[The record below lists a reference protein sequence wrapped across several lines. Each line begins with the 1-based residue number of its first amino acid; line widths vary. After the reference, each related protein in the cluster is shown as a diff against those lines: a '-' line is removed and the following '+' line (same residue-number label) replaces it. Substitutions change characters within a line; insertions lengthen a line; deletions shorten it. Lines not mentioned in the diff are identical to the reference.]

1 MWSSLSSYLYNED
14 AKDVAAPSPP
24 AAAAAPRPPTK
35 NNTPV
40 SLRTPSPRSS
50 PLTIA
55 LSGGSNKGSAGKL
68 NRASFDK
75 SDNVSILRGVI
86 VGTKG
91 TGKTSLIRRLRG
103 EDPFQKQSK
112 SGQQRSSVEKR
123 KLMALVP
130 WNVPTDTDKINNL
143 TIKQEERVQ
152 LYVSESVGFLQS
164 QEEQSFR
171 KEWSTA
177 LQSQRG
183 KEWNFAVW
191 MIDPGM
197 KDMMQYLQ
205 SGLDILFPTHAAG
218 SDKAMKQPL
227 IQHLCI
233 LLNFRDMQQDGKS
246 STLSQ
251 SRRMIE
257 TVRKNIEEGD
267 GNTAGESTKLPI
279 IVVCES
285 SMRDCYGLQQLHSFI
300 TLPYLAQKE
309 DQLLRRAKLAQKQQI
324 KLTKTLMESE
334 VVDYNDFVA
343 TDNHVVIEEKPDTP
357 KQKTPKE
364 IIERRKL
371 EEEKERL
378 KKQLKQQQQEL
389 DSRMHRRKSPVI
401 LGNQIISNEPPK
413 ESHTEVVQGSAGHNR
428 KLFQTPSKPVAAK
441 AVVPK
446 KEVGETSLESFFSE
460 DESEDEVEAPRRVDK
475 RSKSIVTRLK
485 ASSSRVQVLDSDD
498 SSNDSDDS
506 DDDFYIDNFGTRSS
520 SDFPKKS
527 FPKIEPTV
535 SVDSSE
541 GSKSNIED
549 KGGDANAES
558 VSNENNENDVGVSK
572 IDSDEKDEEVNAMEE
587 GPVNS
592 EIDIEHEGGN
602 SNAEDN
608 NVEEASSKSNE
619 EDESEKA
626 ITSTETMNF
635 DAGPVDDHSVAEEE
649 DEVDASNAEDK
660 EEEDTG
666 ETSNT
671 GDDEIKASGEDL
683 GDVTEAPAKE
693 TNVEDDAATDKVD
706 ETAEANNNVEIDSC
720 DTDSPVMK
728 NDDAT
733 EEDKTAATPREQQ
746 IEDGEDEPEEDDTV
760 SAPTTQQILDDDDA
774 SEEEN
779 TAAVTTPQD
788 DGDGDGDDEPEEEN
802 RDSTCPE
809 QQTLNEDE
817 EAKEDST
824 ASAPSKR
831 QTLDEEK
838 VSVDENIATS
848 TASTKRQTLNDDNGG
863 DESEDEFIVPASE
876 EQQVYDSDYESSKV
890 SGDAGDA
897 MREANMVK
905 NKNVQQDTTVPT
917 QRDADVAETKT
928 NGDNNTTTVSSAALA
943 AIEQARLEAEQMMAQ
958 SQPQPTKPKK
968 EKKKKKEKA
977 KAKVRGSSSKLSM
990 AKKEKKKKAKKEDS
1004 SSNSF

>member
-130 WNVPTDTDKINNL
+130 WNVPTDTEKNNNL
-143 TIKQEERVQ
+143 TIQQEERVQ

-218 SDKAMKQPL
+218 SDKAKKQPL

-257 TVRKNIEEGD
+257 TVRKNIEKGD
-267 GNTAGESTKLPI
+267 GNTAGESIKLPI

-309 DQLLRRAKLAQKQQI
+309 DQLLRRAKLAHKQQI
-324 KLTKTLMESE
+324 QLTKALMESE

-343 TDNHVVIEEKPDTP
+343 SDNHVVMEEKPDTP
-357 KQKTPKE
+357 KQTTPKE
-364 IIERRKL
+364 TIERRKL

-389 DSRMHRRKSPVI
+389 DTRMHRRKSPVI
-401 LGNQIISNEPPK
+401 LGNQIISNEAPK
-413 ESHTEVVQGSAGHNR
+413 ESHIEAIQNSAGHNR

-475 RSKSIVTRLK
+475 RSKSNVTRLK
-485 ASSSRVQVLDSDD
+485 ESSSRVQVLDSDD

-520 SDFPKKS
+520 SYFPKKS

-549 KGGDANAES
+549 KGGDANDES
-558 VSNENNENDVGVSK
+558 VSNENNENNVGVSK
-572 IDSDEKDEEVNAMEE
+572 IDSDEEDKEA
-587 GPVNS
+587 VNS
-592 EIDIEHEGGN
+592 GIDIEHEGGN

-608 NVEEASSKSNE
+608 KGRINVEEASSKSNE

-626 ITSTETMNF
+626 IASTETMNF

-693 TNVEDDAATDKVD
+693 TNVEDDAATDKDD
-706 ETAEANNNVEIDSC
+706 ETAEANNNAEIDSC
-720 DTDSPVMK
+720 NTDSPVMK
-728 NDDAT
+728 NDDVM

-746 IEDGEDEPEEDDTV
+746 IVDGEDEPEEDDTDTV

-788 DGDGDGDDEPEEEN
+788 DGDGDDEPEEEN
-802 RDSTCPE
+802 RDSTCPA
-809 QQTLNEDE
+809 QQTSNEDE

-824 ASAPSKR
+824 ASAPPKH
-831 QTLDEEK
+831 QTLDEDE
-838 VSVDENIATS
+838 VSEDENIATS
-848 TASTKRQTLNDDNGG
+848 TASTPPKRQALNDDSGG
-863 DESEDEFIVPASE
+863 DESEDEFIFPASE

-890 SGDAGDA
+890 SGDAGDT
-897 MREANMVK
+897 MREANID
-905 NKNVQQDTTVPT
+905 VQQDTVPT

-943 AIEQARLEAEQMMAQ
+943 AIEQARLEAEQMMAL
-958 SQPQPTKPKK
+958 SQPQPPKPKK

-977 KAKVRGSSSKLSM
+977 KAK
-990 AKKEKKKKAKKEDS
+990 KEKKKKSKKEDS